1 MHFQNCWHLF
11 SDLVQWLCS
20 LGLWCSE
27 RAEGLY
33 CFQNKP
39 LEIELE
45 RVSVVEMTRCPPE
58 ICASCQ
64 WWGLAAAVA
73 APPPLWQLLETPGSC
88 CQWSPGGSRCHFLGE
103 VVRKQ
108 VCFTQSFLPA
118 LSTGCGQSRGE
129 SEDPGPL
136 NRHVKSSPPI
146 GNTDHF
152 VIQK

>member
-1 MHFQNCWHLF
+1 M
-11 SDLVQWLCS
+11 STRDL
-20 LGLWCSE
+20 
-27 RAEGLY
+27 
-33 CFQNKP
+33 CF
-39 LEIELE
+39 
-45 RVSVVEMTRCPPE
+45 VSVVGTS
-58 ICASCQ
+58 AT
-64 WWGLAAAVA
+64 VV

-108 VCFTQSFLPA
+108 VCFTESFLPA

-136 NRHVKSSPPI
+136 NRHVKSCPPI